1 MIYQTIRSAYIGFGA
16 EQIVF
21 ILFLDCFLC
30 FFAVALFA
38 LAQASASH
46 SHIKQNYDDKFI
58 YLLLAMCA
66 MVCEREREGMRVR
79 GSVCEC
85 VYLFGC
91 PLIWLTQKP
100 GPSKYLI

>member
-1 MIYQTIRSAYIGFGA
+1 MIYRTIRSAYIGFGA

-21 ILFLDCFLC
+21 ILFLDYFLC

-66 MVCEREREGMRVR
+66 MVCECKRDSERGESERKRV
-79 GSVCEC
+79 
-85 VYLFGC
+85 
-91 PLIWLTQKP
+91 
-100 GPSKYLI
+100 

>member
-1 MIYQTIRSAYIGFGA
+1 MICFALNKMQTCIKSLIYRTIRSAYIGFGV

-66 MVCEREREGMRVR
+66 IVYECKRETERERGRECESERKRV
-79 GSVCEC
+79 
-85 VYLFGC
+85 
-91 PLIWLTQKP
+91 
-100 GPSKYLI
+100 

>member
-1 MIYQTIRSAYIGFGA
+1 MQSR
-16 EQIVF
+16 
-21 ILFLDCFLC
+21 LFSYCFLTVFLC

-66 MVCEREREGMRVR
+66 MVCGRERGNERERKRV
-79 GSVCEC
+79 
-85 VYLFGC
+85 
-91 PLIWLTQKP
+91 
-100 GPSKYLI
+100 

>member
-1 MIYQTIRSAYIGFGA
+1 MQTCIKNLIYRTIRSAYIGFGA

-38 LAQASASH
+38 LAQASASR

-66 MVCEREREGMRVR
+66 MACESKREREREGI
-79 GSVCEC
+79 E
-85 VYLFGC
+85 
-91 PLIWLTQKP
+91 
-100 GPSKYLI
+100 